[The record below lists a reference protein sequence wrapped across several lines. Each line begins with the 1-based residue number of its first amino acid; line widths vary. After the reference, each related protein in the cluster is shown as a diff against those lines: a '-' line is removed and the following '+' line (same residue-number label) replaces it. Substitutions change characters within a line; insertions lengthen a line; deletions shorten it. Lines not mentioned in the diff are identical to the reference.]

1 MYKRLAKAVIIV
13 LITSCSANAE
23 KITGSNALK
32 IWKDGEVQAREG
44 VTKALILY
52 KKSLHLCY
60 LYMGDD
66 KSLVS
71 DCYNSDKEAITKT
84 DDKEIITKTDDKEII
99 TKTD

>member
-1 MYKRLAKAVIIV
+1 MYKILAAAFILV
-13 LITSCSANAE
+13 LSTCHPVHAE
-23 KITGSNALK
+23 KITGSDAMK

-52 KKSLHLCY
+52 KKNLHLCY

-66 KSLVS
+66 ESLVS
-71 DCYNSDKEAITKT
+71 DCYKT
-84 DDKEIITKTDDKEII
+84 DKEIITKTDKEIITKTDKEII

>member
-1 MYKRLAKAVIIV
+1 MHKILATAVIVAFTICYPV
-13 LITSCSANAE
+13 HGE
-23 KITGSNALK
+23 KITGSDAMA

-52 KKSLHLCY
+52 KKNLHLCY

-66 KSLVS
+66 ESLVS
-71 DCYNSDKEAITKT
+71 DCYNSDKEIITKT
-84 DDKEIITKTDDKEII
+84 DKEIITKTDKEII